1 MFGTPS
7 QAKILSIIEENCSQ
21 ECFGDVA
28 KLRTPLSH
36 SLFSSSLVINP
47 RCMREGYGSQSV
59 CVCVCLSVTTLTA
72 TYLIFTS
79 IVRCLRVLYGVFQ
92 ICSVWLLLKILLFKS
107 SLSFADHRSL
117 PRSLTSY
124 QSTKESAMASFQYK
138 ECIQLA
144 ITSTTRLTN
153 Y

>member
-7 QAKILSIIEENCSQ
+7 QAKILSVIEENCSQ

-59 CVCVCLSVTTLTA
+59 CVCVFVCYHANCYIPHFCVDSKV
-72 TYLIFTS
+72 S
-79 IVRCLRVLYGVFQ
+79 
-92 ICSVWLLLKILLFKS
+92 
-107 SLSFADHRSL
+107 
-117 PRSLTSY
+117 
-124 QSTKESAMASFQYK
+124 
-138 ECIQLA
+138 
-144 ITSTTRLTN
+144 
-153 Y
+153 

>member
-7 QAKILSIIEENCSQ
+7 QVKILSVREENCSQ

-47 RCMREGYGSQSV
+47 QRMREGYGSQSV
-59 CVCVCLSVTTLTA
+59 CVCVCVYLSVTTLTA
-72 TYLIFTS
+72 THLIFTS

-92 ICSVWLLLKILLFKS
+92 ICNVWLLLKILCSKS
-107 SLSFADHRSL
+107 SGVI
-117 PRSLTSY
+117 
-124 QSTKESAMASFQYK
+124 
-138 ECIQLA
+138 C
-144 ITSTTRLTN
+144 
-153 Y
+153 